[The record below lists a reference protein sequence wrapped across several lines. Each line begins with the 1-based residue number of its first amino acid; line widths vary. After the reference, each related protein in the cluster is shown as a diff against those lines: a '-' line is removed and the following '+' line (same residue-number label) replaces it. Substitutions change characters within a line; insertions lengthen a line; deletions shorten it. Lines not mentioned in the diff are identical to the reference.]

1 MPNSQLLHFF
11 RMKLQMLRNELK
23 IRLRKDWRGMG
34 VQIPSTR
41 PLENSN
47 KRMKKR
53 LKTVH
58 RAYGGHLAHSVVKE
72 RIVRAF
78 LIEEQKIVKK
88 VEAPVL

>member
-1 MPNSQLLHFF
+1 MALVL
-11 RMKLQMLRNELK
+11 
-23 IRLRKDWRGMG
+23 
-34 VQIPSTR
+34 QIPSTR

-47 KRMKKR
+47 KRMTKR

-88 VEAPVL
+88 VCLLSPFPLWFWVGVI